1 MPTITVQLRN
11 ADPNLT
17 DQLAAFVADR
27 GLGPGGTPAAVE
39 VGTRADCDATGAA
52 LAEFVAAHPGSYQM
66 FVDGPE
72 ASTKIFQLHTVD
84 DTNVIVGAV
93 AMCSGL
99 L

>member
-17 DQLAAFVADR
+17 DQLAVFVAAR
-27 GLGPGGTPAAVE
+27 GLGPGRTPAAVDVE
-39 VGTRADCDATGAA
+39 TRAGCDTTGTA
-52 LAEFVAAHPGSYQM
+52 LAEFVAARPGPYQM
-66 FVDGPE
+66 VVDGPE
-72 ASTKIFQLHTVD
+72 ASTTIFQLHTVD
-84 DTNVIVGAV
+84 DTNVIGAV